1 MTSPTVAFTHKLRFG
16 DMPDEVVE
24 QVKLCVVDLVGA
36 ATAGTETAMS
46 RIIRDHAHQNF
57 GSSRNGVRMLL
68 DGRRTSPLGAA
79 LAGGLTIDAFDSH
92 DGHVLTK
99 GHAGVAILPTL
110 LGLCDPAAHVSGR
123 EFLTSLVLGYEIA
136 IRAGIA
142 THRTCAD
149 YHTSGSWNA
158 LGAAAVM
165 ARWLK
170 LSPALTREALGIAEY
185 HGPRSQMMRCI
196 DFPTMVKDGS
206 GWGAMVGVSAALL
219 ARDGFTGAPSLVSE
233 GDDVADLW
241 ADLGTRWRIMEM
253 YFKPY
258 PVCRWAQP
266 PITASLGL
274 LAKHGID
281 GAQVAQIQVETFHN
295 GVRLATRAPKTTEEA
310 QYSLPFPV
318 AAAIV
323 HGKVTAREVDGA
335 GLKDPRVLK
344 LAREMKLTEDLTLTA
359 AFPARRIARVTLTTK
374 DGRVLRSEPTEA
386 LGDPERPLGAAGIL
400 AKYRETAEPILGRA
414 RTERIAAEA
423 ATMDGARADARDF
436 VDAVLA
442 PVKRQRA
449 SSPLSRPKRGGGP
462 KWAPRSP
469 ASNPT
474 RGRSSR
480 ATLSKH
486 HEH

>member
-1 MTSPTVAFTHKLRFG
+1 MTSPAVAFIHKLRFG
-16 DMPDEVVE
+16 DIPAEVVA
-24 QVKLCVVDLVGA
+24 QAKLCLVDLAGA
-36 ATAGTETAMS
+36 AAAGSETAMS
-46 RIIRDHAHQNF
+46 RIIRNHAVETF
-57 GSSRNGVRMLL
+57 GGGRKGVRMML
-68 DGRRTSPLGAA
+68 DGRRVGPAGAA
-79 LAGGLTIDAFDSH
+79 MAGGITIDAFDSH

-110 LGLCDPAAHVSGR
+110 LALADPVAKVSGR

-170 LSPALTREALGIAEY
+170 LSPTLTREALGIAEY

-206 GWGAMVGVSAALL
+206 GWGAMAGVSAALL
-219 ARDGFTGAPSLVSE
+219 ARDGFTGAPALVVE
-233 GDDVADLW
+233 GADVADLW
-241 ADLGTRWRIMEM
+241 TDLGTRWRIMEM

-274 LAKHGID
+274 LKTHGID
-281 GAQVAQIQVETFHN
+281 GSEVTEIEVSTFHN
-295 GVRLATRAPKTTEEA
+295 AVRLATRTPKTTEEA

-323 HGKVTAREVDGA
+323 HGKVTAREVDGP

-344 LAREMKLTEDLTLTA
+344 LARGMKLTEDLSLTA
-359 AFPARRIARVTLTTK
+359 EFPARRIARVTLTTR

-386 LGDPERPLGAAGIL
+386 LGDPDRPLGAEGIIE
-400 AKYRETAEPILGRA
+400 KYRLTTEPVLGRA
-414 RTERIAAEA
+414 RTGKILEQALQ
-423 ATMDGARADARDF
+423 MDGTKADARAF
-436 VDAVLA
+436 VDLALA
-442 PVKRQRA
+442 PVKTPRA
-449 SSPLSRPKRGGGP
+449 AKRAGNGQ
-462 KWAPRSP
+462 AL
-469 ASNPT
+469 AI
-474 RGRSSR
+474 
-480 ATLSKH
+480 AADD
-486 HEH
+486 

>member
-1 MTSPTVAFTHKLRFG
+1 MTSPAVSFTHKLRFA
-16 DMPDEVVE
+16 DIPDAVVARA
-24 QVKLCVVDLVGA
+24 KLCLVDLAGA
-36 ATAGTETAMS
+36 AAAGSETAMS
-46 RIIRDHAHQNF
+46 RIIRNHAVETF
-57 GSSRNGVRMLL
+57 GGGAKGVRMML
-68 DGRRTSPLGAA
+68 DGRRVGPAGAA
-79 LAGGLTIDAFDSH
+79 MAGGITIDAFDSH

-110 LGLCDPAAHVSGR
+110 LALADPAAKVSGR

-158 LGAAAVM
+158 LGAASVM

-206 GWGAMVGVSAALL
+206 GWGAMAGVSAALL
-219 ARDGFTGAPSLVSE
+219 ARDGFTGAPALVAE
-233 GDDVADLW
+233 GDNVADLW

-274 LAKHGID
+274 LAEHGID
-281 GAQVAQIQVETFHN
+281 GSEVARIQVETFHN

-323 HGKVTAREVDGA
+323 HGKVTAREIEGA

-344 LAREMKLTEDLTLTA
+344 LAREMNLTEDQALTA
-359 AFPARRIARVTLTTK
+359 EFPARRIARVTLTTK
-374 DGRVLRSEPTEA
+374 VGRVLRSAPTEA
-386 LGDPERPLGAAGIL
+386 LGDPERPLGEAGIL
-400 AKYRETAEPILGRA
+400 AKYRQTAEPILGKA
-414 RTERIAAEA
+414 RSERIAAEA
-423 ATMDGARADARDF
+423 EAMDRPKADARAF
-436 VDAVLA
+436 VDLVLA
-442 PVKRQRA
+442 PIHTKRT
-449 SSPLSRPKRGGGP
+449 SSPF
-462 KWAPRSP
+462 
-469 ASNPT
+469 
-474 RGRSSR
+474 SR
-480 ATLSKH
+480 AA
-486 HEH
+486 E

>member
-1 MTSPTVAFTHKLRFG
+1 MTSPAVSFTHKLRFA
-16 DMPDEVVE
+16 DIPDAVVARA
-24 QVKLCVVDLVGA
+24 KLCLVDLAGA
-36 ATAGTETAMS
+36 AAAGSETAMS
-46 RIIRDHAHQNF
+46 RIIRNHAVETF
-57 GSSRNGVRMLL
+57 GGGAKGVRMML
-68 DGRRTSPLGAA
+68 DGRRVGPAGAA
-79 LAGGLTIDAFDSH
+79 MAGGITIDAFDSH

-110 LGLCDPAAHVSGR
+110 LALADPAAKVSGR

-158 LGAAAVM
+158 LGAASVM

-206 GWGAMVGVSAALL
+206 GWGAMAGVSAALL
-219 ARDGFTGAPSLVSE
+219 ARDGFTGAPALVAE
-233 GDDVADLW
+233 GDNVADLW

-274 LAKHGID
+274 LAEHGID
-281 GAQVAQIQVETFHN
+281 GSEVARIQVETFHN

-323 HGKVTAREVDGA
+323 HGKVTAREIEGA

-344 LAREMKLTEDLTLTA
+344 LAREMNLTEDLALTA
-359 AFPARRIARVTLTTK
+359 EFPARRIARVTLTTK
-374 DGRVLRSEPTEA
+374 VGRVLRSAPTEA
-386 LGDPERPLGAAGIL
+386 LGDPERPLGEAGIL
-400 AKYRETAEPILGRA
+400 AKYRQTAEPILGKA
-414 RTERIAAEA
+414 RSERIAAEA
-423 ATMDGARADARDF
+423 EAMDRPKADARAF
-436 VDAVLA
+436 VDLVLA
-442 PVKRQRA
+442 PIHTKRT
-449 SSPLSRPKRGGGP
+449 SSPFL
-462 KWAPRSP
+462 
-469 ASNPT
+469 
-474 RGRSSR
+474 R
-480 ATLSKH
+480 AA
-486 HEH
+486 E

>member
-1 MTSPTVAFTHKLRFG
+1 MTTSRAVAFTHKLRFQ
-16 DMPDEVVE
+16 DLPAEVVE
-24 QVKLCVVDLVGA
+24 QAKLCLIDLIA
-36 ATAGTETAMS
+36 AAAAGTETAMS
-46 RIIRDHAHQNF
+46 RIIRKHAAEVF
-57 GSSRNGVRMLL
+57 GGGKAGVRMIL
-68 DGRRTSPLGAA
+68 DGRKTSWPGAA
-79 LAGGLTIDAFDSH
+79 LAGGITIDAFDSH

-99 GHAGVAILPTL
+99 GHAGVAILPTIL
-110 LGLCDPAAHVSGR
+110 ALAEGEEKISGR

-142 THRTCAD
+142 THRTCKD

-158 LGAAAVM
+158 LGAAACV

-206 GWGAMVGVSAALL
+206 GWGAMAGVSAALL

-233 GDDVADLW
+233 ADDVADLW

-274 LAKHGID
+274 LAQHRVK
-281 GAQVAQIQVETFHN
+281 GADIAHIEVSTFHN
-295 GVRLATRAPKTTEEA
+295 AVRLAARAPKTTEEA

-335 GLKDPRVLK
+335 GLRDPRVLK
-344 LAREMKLTEDLTLTA
+344 LAREMTLTEDLALTA
-359 AFPARRIARVTLTTK
+359 EFPARRIARVKLTTK
-374 DGRVLRSEPTEA
+374 DGRVLASEPTEA
-386 LGDPERPLGAAGIL
+386 LGDPERPLGADGIV
-400 AKYRETAEPILGRA
+400 AKYRMTTEPVLGRA
-414 RTERIAAEA
+414 RTKKILAEA
-423 ATMDGARADARDF
+423 MQMDGAKADARAF
-436 VDAVLA
+436 VDLALA
-442 PVKRQRA
+442 PVKAQKA
-449 SSPLSRPKRGGGP
+449 AK
-462 KWAPRSP
+462 APRRT
-469 ASNPT
+469 AS
-474 RGRSSR
+474 GR
-480 ATLSKH
+480 TLAIAADD
-486 HEH
+486 

>member
-1 MTSPTVAFTHKLRFG
+1 MSNAAVAFTHKLRFQ
-16 DMPDEVVE
+16 DLPAEVVD
-24 QVKLCVVDLVGA
+24 QAKLCLIDLAGA
-36 ATAGTETAMS
+36 AAAGSETAMS
-46 RIIRDHAHQNF
+46 RIIRGHAHENF
-57 GSSRNGVRMLL
+57 GGGRTGVRMLL
-68 DGRRTSPLGAA
+68 DGRKASSPGAA
-79 LAGGLTIDAFDSH
+79 MAGGITIDAFDSH

-110 LGLCDPAAHVSGR
+110 LALADPAARVSGR

-206 GWGAMVGVSAALL
+206 GWGAMAGVSAALL
-219 ARDGFTGAPSLVSE
+219 ARDGFTGAPALVAE
-233 GDDVADLW
+233 GENVADLW
-241 ADLGTRWRIMEM
+241 ADLGKRWRIMEM

-274 LAKHGID
+274 LKKHGID
-281 GAQVAQIQVETFHN
+281 GADVTQIEVSTFHN
-295 GVRLATRAPKTTEEA
+295 AVRLATRTPKTTEEA

-335 GLKDPRVLK
+335 GLKDPQVLK
-344 LAREMKLTEDLTLTA
+344 LARGMTLTEDLALTA
-359 AFPARRIARVTLTTK
+359 AFPARRIARVSLITR

-386 LGDPERPLGAAGIL
+386 LGDPERPLGADGIL
-400 AKYRETAEPILGRA
+400 AKYRLTAEPILGKA
-414 RTERIAAEA
+414 RSERIAAEA
-423 ATMDGARADARDF
+423 AAMDRPKADARAF

-449 SSPLSRPKRGGGP
+449 SSPLSRAKRGGGP
-462 KWAPRSP
+462 GWGPRE
-469 ASNPT
+469 ARN
-474 RGRSSR
+474 G
-480 ATLSKH
+480 SKIAAAKR
-486 HEH
+486 

>member
-1 MTSPTVAFTHKLRFG
+1 MTSPAVAFTHKLRFG
-16 DMPDEVVE
+16 DIPKDVVE
-24 QVKLCVVDLVGA
+24 QAKLCLVDLTGA
-36 ATAGTETAMS
+36 AAAGSETAMS
-46 RIIRDHAHQNF
+46 RIIRNHAVETF
-57 GSSRNGVRMLL
+57 GGGAKGVRMML
-68 DGRRTSPLGAA
+68 DGRRVGPAGAA
-79 LAGGLTIDAFDSH
+79 MAGGITIDAFDSH

-110 LGLCDPAAHVSGR
+110 LALADPAAKVSGR

-158 LGAAAVM
+158 LGAASVM

-206 GWGAMVGVSAALL
+206 GWGAMAGVSAALL
-219 ARDGFTGAPSLVSE
+219 ARDGFTGAPALVAE
-233 GDDVADLW
+233 GDNVADLW

-274 LAKHGID
+274 LAEHGID
-281 GAQVAQIQVETFHN
+281 GSEVARIQVETFHN

-323 HGKVTAREVDGA
+323 HGKVTAREIEGA

-344 LAREMKLTEDLTLTA
+344 LAREMNLTEDLALTA
-359 AFPARRIARVTLTTK
+359 EFPARRIARVTLTTK
-374 DGRVLRSEPTEA
+374 DGRVLRSAPTEA
-386 LGDPERPLGAAGIL
+386 LGDPERPLGEAGIL
-400 AKYRETAEPILGRA
+400 AKYRQTAEPILGKA
-414 RTERIAAEA
+414 RSERIAAEA
-423 ATMDGARADARDF
+423 EAMDRPKADARAF
-436 VDAVLA
+436 VDLVLA
-442 PVKRQRA
+442 PIHTKRT
-449 SSPLSRPKRGGGP
+449 SSPF
-462 KWAPRSP
+462 
-469 ASNPT
+469 
-474 RGRSSR
+474 SR
-480 ATLSKH
+480 AA
-486 HEH
+486 E

>member
-1 MTSPTVAFTHKLRFG
+1 MTSPAVSFTHKLRFA
-16 DMPDEVVE
+16 DIPDAVVARA
-24 QVKLCVVDLVGA
+24 KLCLVDLAGA
-36 ATAGTETAMS
+36 AAAGSETAMS
-46 RIIRDHAHQNF
+46 RIIRNHAVETF
-57 GSSRNGVRMLL
+57 GGGAKGVRMML
-68 DGRRTSPLGAA
+68 DGRRVGPAGAA
-79 LAGGLTIDAFDSH
+79 MAGGITIDAFDSH

-110 LGLCDPAAHVSGR
+110 LALADPAAKVSGR

-158 LGAAAVM
+158 LGAASVM

-206 GWGAMVGVSAALL
+206 GWGAMAGVSAALL
-219 ARDGFTGAPSLVSE
+219 ARDGFTGAPALVAE
-233 GDDVADLW
+233 GDNVADLW

-274 LAKHGID
+274 LAENGID
-281 GAQVAQIQVETFHN
+281 GSEVARIQVETFHN

-323 HGKVTAREVDGA
+323 HGKVTAREIEGA

-344 LAREMKLTEDLTLTA
+344 LAREMNLTEDLALTA
-359 AFPARRIARVTLTTK
+359 EFPARRIARVTLTTK
-374 DGRVLRSEPTEA
+374 DGRVLRSAPTEA
-386 LGDPERPLGAAGIL
+386 LGDPERPLGEAGIL
-400 AKYRETAEPILGRA
+400 AKYRQTAEPILGKA
-414 RTERIAAEA
+414 RSERIAAEA
-423 ATMDGARADARDF
+423 EAMDRPKADARAF
-436 VDAVLA
+436 VDLVLA
-442 PVKRQRA
+442 PIHTKRT
-449 SSPLSRPKRGGGP
+449 SSPF
-462 KWAPRSP
+462 
-469 ASNPT
+469 
-474 RGRSSR
+474 SR
-480 ATLSKH
+480 AA
-486 HEH
+486 E

>member
-1 MTSPTVAFTHKLRFG
+1 MTSPAVSFTHKLRFA
-16 DMPDEVVE
+16 DIPDAVVARA
-24 QVKLCVVDLVGA
+24 KLCLVDLAGA
-36 ATAGTETAMS
+36 AAAGSETAMS
-46 RIIRDHAHQNF
+46 RIIRNHAVETF
-57 GSSRNGVRMLL
+57 GGGAKGVRMML
-68 DGRRTSPLGAA
+68 DGRRVGPAGAA
-79 LAGGLTIDAFDSH
+79 MAGGITIDAFDSH

-110 LGLCDPAAHVSGR
+110 LALADPAAKVSGR

-158 LGAAAVM
+158 LGAASVM

-206 GWGAMVGVSAALL
+206 GWGAMAGVSAALL
-219 ARDGFTGAPSLVSE
+219 ARDGFTGAPALVAE
-233 GDDVADLW
+233 GDNVADLW

-274 LAKHGID
+274 LAEHGID
-281 GAQVAQIQVETFHN
+281 GSEVARIQVETFHN

-323 HGKVTAREVDGA
+323 HGKVTAREIEGA

-344 LAREMKLTEDLTLTA
+344 LAREMNLTEDQALTA
-359 AFPARRIARVTLTTK
+359 EFPARRIARVTLTTK
-374 DGRVLRSEPTEA
+374 DGRVLRSAPTEA
-386 LGDPERPLGAAGIL
+386 LGDPERPLGEAGIL
-400 AKYRETAEPILGRA
+400 AKYRQTAEPILGKA
-414 RTERIAAEA
+414 RSERIAAEA
-423 ATMDGARADARDF
+423 EAMDRPKADARAF
-436 VDAVLA
+436 VDLVLA
-442 PVKRQRA
+442 PIHTKRT
-449 SSPLSRPKRGGGP
+449 SSPF
-462 KWAPRSP
+462 
-469 ASNPT
+469 
-474 RGRSSR
+474 SR
-480 ATLSKH
+480 AA
-486 HEH
+486 E

>member
-1 MTSPTVAFTHKLRFG
+1 MTSPAVSFTHKLRFA
-16 DMPDEVVE
+16 DIPDAVVARA
-24 QVKLCVVDLVGA
+24 KLCLVDLAGA
-36 ATAGTETAMS
+36 AAAGSETAMS
-46 RIIRDHAHQNF
+46 RIIRNHAVETF
-57 GSSRNGVRMLL
+57 GGGAKGVRMML
-68 DGRRTSPLGAA
+68 DGRRVGPAGAA
-79 LAGGLTIDAFDSH
+79 MAGGITIDAFDSH

-110 LGLCDPAAHVSGR
+110 LALADPAAKVSGR

-158 LGAAAVM
+158 LGAASVM

-206 GWGAMVGVSAALL
+206 GWGAMAGVSAALL
-219 ARDGFTGAPSLVSE
+219 ARDGFTGAPALVAE
-233 GDDVADLW
+233 GDNVADLW

-266 PITASLGL
+266 PITVSLGL
-274 LAKHGID
+274 LAEHGID
-281 GAQVAQIQVETFHN
+281 GSEVARIQVETFHN

-323 HGKVTAREVDGA
+323 HGKVTAREIEGA

-344 LAREMKLTEDLTLTA
+344 LAREMNLTEDLALTA
-359 AFPARRIARVTLTTK
+359 EFPARRIARVTLTTK
-374 DGRVLRSEPTEA
+374 VGRVLRSAPTEA
-386 LGDPERPLGAAGIL
+386 LGDPERPLGEAGIL
-400 AKYRETAEPILGRA
+400 AKYRQTAEPILGKA
-414 RTERIAAEA
+414 RSERIAAEA
-423 ATMDGARADARDF
+423 EAMDRPKADARAF
-436 VDAVLA
+436 VDLVLA
-442 PVKRQRA
+442 PIHTKRT
-449 SSPLSRPKRGGGP
+449 SSPFL
-462 KWAPRSP
+462 
-469 ASNPT
+469 
-474 RGRSSR
+474 R
-480 ATLSKH
+480 AA
-486 HEH
+486 E

>member
-1 MTSPTVAFTHKLRFG
+1 MTSPAVAFIHKLRFG
-16 DMPDEVVE
+16 DIPAEVVA
-24 QVKLCVVDLVGA
+24 QAKLCLVDLAGA
-36 ATAGTETAMS
+36 AAAGSETAMS
-46 RIIRDHAHQNF
+46 RIIRNHAVETF
-57 GSSRNGVRMLL
+57 GGGRKGVRMML
-68 DGRRTSPLGAA
+68 DGRRVGPAGAA
-79 LAGGLTIDAFDSH
+79 MAGGITIDAFDSH

-110 LGLCDPAAHVSGR
+110 LALADPVAKVSGR

-206 GWGAMVGVSAALL
+206 GWGAMAGVSAALL
-219 ARDGFTGAPSLVSE
+219 ARDGFTGAPALVVE
-233 GDDVADLW
+233 GADVADLW
-241 ADLGTRWRIMEM
+241 TDLGTRWRIMEM

-274 LAKHGID
+274 LKTHGID
-281 GAQVAQIQVETFHN
+281 GSEVTEIEVSTFHN
-295 GVRLATRAPKTTEEA
+295 AVRLATRTPKTTEEA

-323 HGKVTAREVDGA
+323 HGKVTAREVDGP

-344 LAREMKLTEDLTLTA
+344 LARGMKLTEDLSLTA
-359 AFPARRIARVTLTTK
+359 EFPARRIARVALTTR

-386 LGDPERPLGAAGIL
+386 LGDPDRPLGAEGIIE
-400 AKYRETAEPILGRA
+400 KYRLTTEPVLGRA
-414 RTERIAAEA
+414 RTGKILEQALQ
-423 ATMDGARADARDF
+423 MDGTKADARAF
-436 VDAVLA
+436 VDLALA
-442 PVKRQRA
+442 PVKTPRA
-449 SSPLSRPKRGGGP
+449 AKRAGNGQ
-462 KWAPRSP
+462 AL
-469 ASNPT
+469 AI
-474 RGRSSR
+474 
-480 ATLSKH
+480 AADD
-486 HEH
+486 

>member
-1 MTSPTVAFTHKLRFG
+1 MTSPAVAFIHKLRFG
-16 DMPDEVVE
+16 DIPAEVVA
-24 QVKLCVVDLVGA
+24 QAKLCLVDLAGA
-36 ATAGTETAMS
+36 AAAGSETAMS
-46 RIIRDHAHQNF
+46 RIIRNHAVETF
-57 GSSRNGVRMLL
+57 GGGRKGVRMML
-68 DGRRTSPLGAA
+68 DGRRVGPAGAA
-79 LAGGLTIDAFDSH
+79 MAGGITIDAFDSH

-110 LGLCDPAAHVSGR
+110 LALADPVAKVSGR

-170 LSPALTREALGIAEY
+170 LSPTLTREALGIAEY

-206 GWGAMVGVSAALL
+206 GWGAMAGVSAALL
-219 ARDGFTGAPSLVSE
+219 ARDGFTGAPALVVE
-233 GDDVADLW
+233 GADVADLW
-241 ADLGTRWRIMEM
+241 TDLGTRWRIMEM

-274 LAKHGID
+274 LKTHGID
-281 GAQVAQIQVETFHN
+281 GSEVTEIEVSTFHN
-295 GVRLATRAPKTTEEA
+295 AVRLATRTPKTTEEA

-323 HGKVTAREVDGA
+323 HGKVTAREVDGP

-344 LAREMKLTEDLTLTA
+344 LARGMKLTEDLSLTA
-359 AFPARRIARVTLTTK
+359 EFPARRIARVALTTR

-386 LGDPERPLGAAGIL
+386 LGDPDRPLGAEGIIE
-400 AKYRETAEPILGRA
+400 KYRLTTEPVLGRA
-414 RTERIAAEA
+414 RTGKILEQALQ
-423 ATMDGARADARDF
+423 MDGTKADARAF
-436 VDAVLA
+436 VDLALA
-442 PVKRQRA
+442 PVKTPRA
-449 SSPLSRPKRGGGP
+449 AKRAGNGQ
-462 KWAPRSP
+462 AL
-469 ASNPT
+469 AI
-474 RGRSSR
+474 
-480 ATLSKH
+480 AADD
-486 HEH
+486 

>member
-1 MTSPTVAFTHKLRFG
+1 MTSPAVAFTHKFRFG
-16 DMPDEVVE
+16 DMPDAVVE
-24 QVKLCVVDLVGA
+24 QAKLCVVDLVGA
-36 ATAGTETAMS
+36 AAAGTETAMS
-46 RIIRDHAHQNF
+46 RIIRDHAVETF
-57 GSSRNGVRMLL
+57 GGGRKGVRMML
-68 DGRRTSPLGAA
+68 DGRRVGPAGAA
-79 LAGGLTIDAFDSH
+79 MAGGITIDAFDSH
-92 DGHVLTK
+92 DGHALTK

-110 LGLCDPAAHVSGR
+110 LAFADPAARVSGR

-158 LGAAAVM
+158 LGAASVM

-206 GWGAMVGVSAALL
+206 GWGAMAGVSAALL
-219 ARDGFTGAPSLVSE
+219 ARDGFTGAPALVAE
-233 GDDVADLW
+233 GADVADLW

-274 LAKHGID
+274 LAEHEID
-281 GAQVAQIQVETFHN
+281 GSEVVRIHVETFHN
-295 GVRLATRAPKTTEEA
+295 GVRLATRAPKTTEQA
-310 QYSLPFPV
+310 QYSLPVPV

-323 HGKVTAREVDGA
+323 HGKVTAREIDGA
-335 GLKDPRVLK
+335 GLKEPRVLK
-344 LAREMKLTEDLTLTA
+344 LARQMTITEDPVLTA

-374 DGRVLRSEPTEA
+374 DGRVLRSAPTEA
-386 LGDPERPLGAAGIL
+386 LGDPERPLGEAGIL
-400 AKYRETAEPILGRA
+400 AKYRQTAEPILGKA
-414 RTERIAAEA
+414 RSERIAAEVA
-423 ATMDGARADARDF
+423 AMDRPKADTRAF

-449 SSPLSRPKRGGGP
+449 SSPLSRG
-462 KWAPRSP
+462 
-469 ASNPT
+469 
-474 RGRSSR
+474 
-480 ATLSKH
+480 
-486 HEH
+486 

>member
-1 MTSPTVAFTHKLRFG
+1 MTSPAVSFTHKLRFA
-16 DMPDEVVE
+16 DIPDAVVARA
-24 QVKLCVVDLVGA
+24 KLCLVDLAGA
-36 ATAGTETAMS
+36 AAAGSETAMS
-46 RIIRDHAHQNF
+46 RIIRNHAVETF
-57 GSSRNGVRMLL
+57 GGGAKGVRMML
-68 DGRRTSPLGAA
+68 DGRRVGPAGAA
-79 LAGGLTIDAFDSH
+79 MAGGITIDAFDSH

-110 LGLCDPAAHVSGR
+110 LALADPAAKVSGR

-158 LGAAAVM
+158 LGAASVM

-206 GWGAMVGVSAALL
+206 GWGAMAGVSAALL
-219 ARDGFTGAPSLVSE
+219 ARDGFTGAPALVAE
-233 GDDVADLW
+233 GDNVADLW

-274 LAKHGID
+274 LAEHGID
-281 GAQVAQIQVETFHN
+281 GSEVARIQVETFHN

-323 HGKVTAREVDGA
+323 HGKVTAREIEGA

-344 LAREMKLTEDLTLTA
+344 LAREMNLTEDLALTA
-359 AFPARRIARVTLTTK
+359 EFPARRIARVTLTTK
-374 DGRVLRSEPTEA
+374 DGRVLRSAPTEA
-386 LGDPERPLGAAGIL
+386 LGDPERPLGEAGIL
-400 AKYRETAEPILGRA
+400 AKYRQTAEPILGKA
-414 RTERIAAEA
+414 RSERIAAEA
-423 ATMDGARADARDF
+423 EAMDRPKADARAF
-436 VDAVLA
+436 VDLVLA
-442 PVKRQRA
+442 PIHTKRT
-449 SSPLSRPKRGGGP
+449 SSPF
-462 KWAPRSP
+462 
-469 ASNPT
+469 
-474 RGRSSR
+474 SR
-480 ATLSKH
+480 AA
-486 HEH
+486 E

>member
-1 MTSPTVAFTHKLRFG
+1 MTSPAVSFTHKLRFA
-16 DMPDEVVE
+16 DIPDAVVARA
-24 QVKLCVVDLVGA
+24 KLCLVDLAGA
-36 ATAGTETAMS
+36 AAAGSETAMS
-46 RIIRDHAHQNF
+46 RIIRNHAVETF
-57 GSSRNGVRMLL
+57 GGGAKGVRMML
-68 DGRRTSPLGAA
+68 DGRRVGPAGAA
-79 LAGGLTIDAFDSH
+79 MAGGITIDAFDSH

-110 LGLCDPAAHVSGR
+110 LALADPAAKVSGR

-158 LGAAAVM
+158 LGAASVM

-206 GWGAMVGVSAALL
+206 GWGAMAGVSAALL
-219 ARDGFTGAPSLVSE
+219 ARDGFTGAPALVAE
-233 GDDVADLW
+233 GDNVADLW

-274 LAKHGID
+274 LAEHGID
-281 GAQVAQIQVETFHN
+281 GSEVARIQVETFHN

-323 HGKVTAREVDGA
+323 HGKVTAREIEGA

-344 LAREMKLTEDLTLTA
+344 LAREMNLTEDLALTA
-359 AFPARRIARVTLTTK
+359 EFPARRIARVTLTTK
-374 DGRVLRSEPTEA
+374 VGRVLRSAPTEA
-386 LGDPERPLGAAGIL
+386 LGDPERPLGEAGIL
-400 AKYRETAEPILGRA
+400 AKYRQTAEPILGKA
-414 RTERIAAEA
+414 RSERIAAEA
-423 ATMDGARADARDF
+423 EAMDRPKADARAF
-436 VDAVLA
+436 VDLVLA
-442 PVKRQRA
+442 PIHTKRT
-449 SSPLSRPKRGGGP
+449 SSPF
-462 KWAPRSP
+462 
-469 ASNPT
+469 
-474 RGRSSR
+474 SR
-480 ATLSKH
+480 AA
-486 HEH
+486 E

>member
-1 MTSPTVAFTHKLRFG
+1 MTSPAVSFTHKLRFA
-16 DMPDEVVE
+16 DIPDAVVARA
-24 QVKLCVVDLVGA
+24 KLCLVDLAGA
-36 ATAGTETAMS
+36 AAAGSETAMS
-46 RIIRDHAHQNF
+46 RIIRNHAVETF
-57 GSSRNGVRMLL
+57 GGGAKGVRMML
-68 DGRRTSPLGAA
+68 DGRRVGPAGAA
-79 LAGGLTIDAFDSH
+79 MAGGITIDAFDSH

-110 LGLCDPAAHVSGR
+110 LALADPAAKVSGR

-158 LGAAAVM
+158 LGAASVM

-206 GWGAMVGVSAALL
+206 GWGAMAGVSAALL
-219 ARDGFTGAPSLVSE
+219 ARDGFTGAPALVAE
-233 GDDVADLW
+233 GDNVADLW

-274 LAKHGID
+274 LAENGID
-281 GAQVAQIQVETFHN
+281 GSEVARIQVETFHN

-323 HGKVTAREVDGA
+323 HGKVTAREIEGA

-344 LAREMKLTEDLTLTA
+344 LAREMNLTEDLALTA
-359 AFPARRIARVTLTTK
+359 EFPARRIARVTLTTK
-374 DGRVLRSEPTEA
+374 VGRVLRSAPTEA
-386 LGDPERPLGAAGIL
+386 LGDPERPLGEAGIL
-400 AKYRETAEPILGRA
+400 AKYRQTAEPILGKA
-414 RTERIAAEA
+414 RSERIAAEA
-423 ATMDGARADARDF
+423 EAMDRPKADARAF
-436 VDAVLA
+436 VDLVLA
-442 PVKRQRA
+442 PIHTKRT
-449 SSPLSRPKRGGGP
+449 SSPF
-462 KWAPRSP
+462 
-469 ASNPT
+469 
-474 RGRSSR
+474 SR
-480 ATLSKH
+480 AA
-486 HEH
+486 E